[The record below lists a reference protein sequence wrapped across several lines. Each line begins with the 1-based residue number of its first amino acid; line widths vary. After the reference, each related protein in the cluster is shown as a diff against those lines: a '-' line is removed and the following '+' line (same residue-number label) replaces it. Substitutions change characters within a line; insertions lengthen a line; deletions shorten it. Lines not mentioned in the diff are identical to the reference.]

1 MFLKLCVSNI
11 IKTSVKRLNG
21 TVFHMD
27 KQEVEKNLQLL
38 EVLLIIIIEVLFQE
52 NNKIISRIRM
62 TSRI

>member
-1 MFLKLCVSNI
+1 MFLKWCESDI

-21 TVFHMD
+21 TVIHID

-38 EVLLIIIIEVLFQE
+38 E

-62 TSRI
+62 TSKI

>member
-62 TSRI
+62 TSKI